1 MALLETQDLTK
12 IYGKSRTFVRNRG
25 GKTVAVDDVDLKVD
39 KGEALGLVGE
49 SGSGKSTLARL
60 VMRLEQ
66 PTRGCVV
73 FEGLMMRDMRRSEM
87 KSFRK
92 RVQIVFQDPQA
103 SLDPR
108 MRIRDSIAEPMDV
121 LDRPSR
127 VERRDRIDKLMNEV
141 GLSAGLAARY
151 PHQLSGGECQRVG
164 IARALSVGPELLV
177 LDEPVTALDVSI
189 RAQILNLLLDL
200 KERHRLTYL
209 YISHDLATVR
219 QVCDRVAVM
228 KDGRVVE
235 EAETERLFA
244 SPSHEYTRRLITA
257 VPVLSVT

>member
-12 IYGKSRTFVRNRG
+12 TYGKSRTFARNRG

-60 VMRLEQ
+60 VMGLER
-66 PTRGCVV
+66 PTRGWVA
-73 FEGLMMRDMRRSEM
+73 FQGIMMRDMKRSEL
-87 KSFRK
+87 KSFRN
-92 RVQIVFQDPQA
+92 RVQLVFQDPQA

-121 LDRPSR
+121 LERPSR
-127 VERRDRIDKLMNEV
+127 TERRERITTLMNDV
-141 GLSAGLAARY
+141 GLNPGLAPRF

-164 IARALSVGPELLV
+164 IARALSVGPELIV

-189 RAQILNLLLDL
+189 RAQVLNLLLDL
-200 KERHRLTYL
+200 KERHGLTYL

-219 QVCDRVAVM
+219 QVCNRVAVM
-228 KDGRVVE
+228 KDGQVIE
-235 EAETERLFA
+235 EADTEHLFA
-244 SPSHEYTRRLITA
+244 APSHQYTQRLIA
-257 VPVLSVT
+257 AIPVLSLT